1 MNAPMPHSGTR
12 SGYAFGLAAF
22 LLWGIIPLFFK
33 ALQPIAAMDIVSWRV
48 VLGVPTIA
56 LFLLAARRWHQVRT
70 ALASRK
76 VMVTLLASA
85 CLIAVN
91 WTIYVIGVNSDRVL
105 ATSLGYYLNPLFN
118 ILLGF
123 FLLKERLDKLQWS
136 ALAIA
141 GAGVAALLFGALGDL
156 WITLS
161 LATSFAF
168 YGLLRKKVDVG
179 AAPGLFIETLLLAPL
194 FLLWLAVFR
203 DTGDPLFGP
212 EPYHFWLILVSG
224 AVTAVPLLLFTEG
237 ARRLPYS
244 TVGILQF
251 IAPTIQFLL
260 GVFLFGELFTPVRAF
275 AFTCIWSAMALYIYA
290 LVRRA
295 KKERVTLV
303 KQSV

>member
-1 MNAPMPHSGTR
+1 MNAPMPQSGTKY
-12 SGYAFGLAAF
+12 GYVYGLSAF

-33 ALQPIAAMDIVSWRV
+33 AMLPMDSMDIVSWRV

-56 LFLLAARRWHQVRT
+56 IFLVAASKWQQVKT
-70 ALASRK
+70 AFADRK
-76 VMVTLLASA
+76 VMWTLLASA
-85 CLIAVN
+85 VLIAIN
-91 WTIYVIGVNSDRVL
+91 WVIYVIGVNSDRVL

-141 GAGVAALLFGALGDL
+141 GAGVAALMFGALGDL

-161 LATSFAF
+161 LATSFAL

-194 FLLWLAVFR
+194 FLLWLAAFR
-203 DTGDPLFGP
+203 DAADPLFGP
-212 EPYHFWLILVSG
+212 EPYHFWLIMVSG

-244 TVGILQF
+244 TIGILQF

-275 AFTCIWSAMALYIYA
+275 AFACIWSAMALYIFA

-295 KKERVTLV
+295 KNERVSLV
-303 KQSV
+303 KQ